1 MAGNA
6 EAVGRLLA
14 DSALM
19 RGERELLRK
28 KDDAQPEPAKP
39 GAQPAAPALVN
50 DAKAVAAVLLTLLDE
65 RLQASDTEAASG
77 GKTSTGVRRQ
87 ASDDAANSPQRV
99 GARYAEDGLIAYVDP
114 TGIERRPETGIETAM
129 LAGEQRMRDVP
140 PSASPELQSFLQRLA
155 AFAGMRSEAM
165 SFAGGKGDGRGARR
179 SAVASGDMSM
189 MRVAIA
195 AVVLLWLGVMI
206 FGWLSA

>member
-28 KDDAQPEPAKP
+28 KDDAQPEPAKS

-65 RLQASDTEAASG
+65 RLQASDAEALSSAKASSG
-77 GKTSTGVRRQ
+77 SRRPV
-87 ASDDAANSPQRV
+87 SDDAANAPQRV
-99 GARYAEDGLIAYVDP
+99 GARYAEDGLISNVDTP
-114 TGIERRPETGIETAM
+114 SLEAAM
-129 LAGEQRMRDVP
+129 LAGQVGFQHAAP
-140 PSASPELQSFLQRLA
+140 GVAPELQSFLQRLA
-155 AFAGMRSEAM
+155 AFAGIRPEPPSVTRGSA
-165 SFAGGKGDGRGARR
+165 DGRGRR
-179 SAVASGDMSM
+179 RTPSASGDMPLVG
-189 MRVAIA
+189 VAIV
-195 AVVLLWLGVMI
+195 AVVLLWLAVLI
-206 FGWLSA
+206 AGWLAG